1 MDQKLKERLLGAVII
16 LSVLIFFLP
25 MLFKQNTD
33 NVNLSELNSELDEQM
48 ADRVALEA
56 QLKELELEKEY
67 ITQSTPVSVEKSKVV
82 KAPAVISNVITKE
95 AKEPGKTW
103 VLRMGVFSNPNN
115 AKLLEQNLSAKGYSS
130 YSQVDMSKGAKI
142 TRVFVGPKKSESEI
156 KKIQD
161 QIKQDLKM
169 QGIVMQYPERGA
181 TT

>member
-25 MLFKQNTD
+25 MLFKQNS
-33 NVNLSELNSELDEQM
+33 VNLSELNSEVDEQI
-48 ADRVALEA
+48 AVNRAALEE

-67 ITQSTPVSVEKSKVV
+67 LIQ
-82 KAPAVISNVITKE
+82 APAPLEKPKVAKAMVPVISTE
-95 AKEPGKTW
+95 SGKRW

-115 AKLLEQNLSAKGYSS
+115 AKLLEQNLSAKGYAS
-130 YSQVDMSKGAKI
+130 YSQIDTSKGAKI

-156 KKIQD
+156 KRIAD

-169 QGIVMQYPERGA
+169 QGMVMQYPERGA